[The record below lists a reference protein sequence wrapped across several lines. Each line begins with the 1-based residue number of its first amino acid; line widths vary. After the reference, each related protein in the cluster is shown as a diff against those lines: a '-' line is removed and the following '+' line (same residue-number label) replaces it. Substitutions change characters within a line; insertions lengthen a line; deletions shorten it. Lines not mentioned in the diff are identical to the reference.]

1 MGKRVSVKNKQLN
14 NHGFSLL
21 ELLVVMAII
30 AVITVVT
37 MIGINVLYKGNA
49 KKLNKN
55 LYSTISELKTNT
67 MSKAGNWQVVIKKD
81 GGDYVIS
88 MMWKKDS
95 SSEYVEKD
103 SYRCGAARITFTYEN
118 GSPSAAKADFS
129 TDEMVIEYA
138 RDNGQVRAV
147 KVGSDNYVNKDDAQS
162 GTFVIKTSGTEYTSE
177 LWYAT
182 GKVITTN

>member
-1 MGKRVSVKNKQLN
+1 MGKIVCEKKRQLN

-30 AVITVVT
+30 AVVTVVT

-67 MSKAGNWQVVIKKD
+67 MSKAGDWQVVIKKD

-103 SYRCGAARITFTYEN
+103 SYRCGA
-118 GSPSAAKADFS
+118 
-129 TDEMVIEYA
+129 
-138 RDNGQVRAV
+138 
-147 KVGSDNYVNKDDAQS
+147 
-162 GTFVIKTSGTEYTSE
+162 GTVSYTHLTLPTTSR
-177 LWYAT
+177 
-182 GKVITTN
+182 V

>member
-1 MGKRVSVKNKQLN
+1 MGKRISEKKQLN

-30 AVITVVT
+30 AVVTIVT

-67 MSKAGNWQVVIKKD
+67 MSKVGDWQVVIKKD
-81 GGDYVIS
+81 NGDFVIS
-88 MMWKKDS
+88 MMWRKDS
-95 SSEYVEKD
+95 TSEYIEKD
-103 SYRCGAARITFTYEN
+103 SYRCGAGRISFTYEN
-118 GSPSAAKADFS
+118 GTPSTAKADFS
-129 TDEMVIEYA
+129 TDQMIIEYA
-138 RDNGQVRAV
+138 RDNGQVKAV

-162 GTFVIKTSGTEYTSE
+162 GIFRIKTSGTEYTSE
-177 LWYAT
+177 LWYTT

>member
-1 MGKRVSVKNKQLN
+1 MGKIVCEKKRQLN

-30 AVITVVT
+30 AVVTVVT

-67 MSKAGNWQVVIKKD
+67 MSKAGDWQVVIKKD

-103 SYRCGAARITFTYEN
+103 SYR
-118 GSPSAAKADFS
+118 
-129 TDEMVIEYA
+129 
-138 RDNGQVRAV
+138 
-147 KVGSDNYVNKDDAQS
+147 
-162 GTFVIKTSGTEYTSE
+162 
-177 LWYAT
+177 
-182 GKVITTN
+182 

>member
-1 MGKRVSVKNKQLN
+1 MGKIVCEKKRQLN

-30 AVITVVT
+30 AVVTVVT

-67 MSKAGNWQVVIKKD
+67 MSKAGDWQVVIKKD

-103 SYRCGAARITFTYEN
+103 SYRCGAGRISFTYEN
-118 GSPSAAKADFS
+118 GTPSAAKADFS

-138 RDNGQVRAV
+138 RDNGQVKAV

-162 GTFVIKTSGTEYTSE
+162 GTFIIKTSGTEYTSE
-177 LWYAT
+177 LWYVT